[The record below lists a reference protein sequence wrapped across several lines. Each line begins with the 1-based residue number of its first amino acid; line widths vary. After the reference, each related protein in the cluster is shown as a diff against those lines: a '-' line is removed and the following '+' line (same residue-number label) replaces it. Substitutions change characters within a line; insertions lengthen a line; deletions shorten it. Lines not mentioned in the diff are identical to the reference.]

1 MQSGELRLPLGD
13 GINVPPTNADIGRV
27 AAGVLVDPAPYA
39 GQRLRPTS
47 AAEVK
52 PDDLAAALGSALG
65 KPIPYVAIDND
76 EFVAT
81 VHAAGMVP
89 DSVIE
94 DIVLYADEYRA
105 GTFGIGGPTNIVES
119 VGGQPPED
127 LEDFYRGQLT
137 AMGIIS

>member
-1 MQSGELRLPLGD
+1 
-13 GINVPPTNADIGRV
+13 
-27 AAGVLVDPAPYA
+27 
-39 GQRLRPTS
+39 
-47 AAEVK
+47 
-52 PDDLAAALGSALG
+52 
-65 KPIPYVAIDND
+65 
-76 EFVAT
+76 
-81 VHAAGMVP
+81 MVP

-119 VGGQPPED
+119 VGGQTPED